1 MPDHELEKKKTE
13 IFKKIGEKIALKRK
27 KKRRKVQG
35 ISKKLNINVYFLDL
49 IEQGNI
55 LKIPKHVPRL
65 GFIKSYAKY
74 LEVDISEELSEIS
87 LSDSSDLNNERKKT
101 SMDKGFKKFFSFL
114 FFLMLL
120 LVILFFFN

>member
-1 MPDHELEKKKTE
+1 MLDYELEKKNPD

-27 KKRRKVQG
+27 KKRRKVRG
-35 ISKKLNINVYFLDL
+35 ISKKLKINIDFLDL
-49 IEQGNI
+49 IEQGKI

-74 LEVDISEELSEIS
+74 LEVDISEELSEICS
-87 LSDSSDLNNERKKT
+87 SDSNDLKNQGKET
-101 SMDKGFKKFFSFL
+101 FIGEGLKKFSSFL
-114 FFLMLL
+114 FMLTLL